1 MKKISIG
8 GFTNREAFKKQP
20 FWLLRNEPETLRK
33 HEQILLNGM
42 RHTGCDDATL
52 YAFSIAFNYFVENP
66 TQYDGASGDN
76 ELHKVH
82 GYTYDIGAI
91 MHDYLDAVNY
101 TTSIEK
107 IKTADKVLFKVMEQ
121 LGDSTYHIDKRAALL
136 YIAAPFRY
144 LNSKYI
150 SKRQS
155 TTAPFNDAKVAQYI
169 VEFTEGY
176 TFNYSRIRKVLA
188 GAVVLLVAMG
198 LFGKLSVI
206 DVKDLFW
213 LDI

>member
-8 GFTNREAFKKQP
+8 GFTNREAYKKQP
-20 FWLLRNEPETLRK
+20 FWLLRNEPERLLK
-33 HEQILLNGM
+33 HKLIIMQGM
-42 RHTGCDDATL
+42 YDRLVDQNIVE
-52 YAFSIAFNYFVENP
+52 FFEIAFDYFIKNIKH
-66 TQYDGASGDN
+66 YDGASGDV

-101 TTSIEK
+101 TVSIK
-107 IKTADKVLFKVMEQ
+107 TIRTADKVLFKVMEQ
-121 LGDSTYHIDKRAALL
+121 LHDSTYHIDKRAALL
-136 YIAAPFRY
+136 YIAAPLRY

-155 TTAPFNDAKVAQYI
+155 TTAPFNDAKIALYI
-169 VEFTEGY
+169 EEYTNGY

-188 GAVVLLVAMG
+188 GAIATFALPILIYII
-198 LFGKLSVI
+198 F
-206 DVKDLFW
+206 
-213 LDI
+213 

>member
-20 FWLLRNEPETLRK
+20 FWLLRNNPETLHL

-42 RHTGCDDATL
+42 RHTGCDIAAL
-52 YAFSIAFNYFVENP
+52 YAFSISFNYFVENP
-66 TQYDGASGDN
+66 TQYDGASGDV

-82 GYTYDIGAI
+82 GYKYDIGAI

-150 SKRQS
+150 SKRLS
-155 TTAPFNDAKVAQYI
+155 TTAPFNDAKIAQYI
-169 VEFTEGY
+169 VEYTDGY
-176 TFNYSRIRKVLA
+176 SFNYSRIRKVLA
-188 GAVVLLVAMG
+188 GAVVLLVALG
-198 LFGKLSVI
+198 WTGKLSI
-206 DVKDLFW
+206 IKTFLY
-213 LDI
+213 